1 MPGMTLDESARRL
14 GALTWAE
21 RRLFELLG
29 GWVVTTP
36 EASVKLALAGAS
48 RRHGDHAL
56 ALAVLLPDTRDHD
69 PEALVA
75 PGPEAGEAFAA
86 AASAA
91 SSGARLEALDAVGA
105 VHLRALEAFV
115 ADAAEVRDG
124 PAIRVV
130 GLVLAE
136 DAASFRDLGV
146 LGVH

>member
-1 MPGMTLDESARRL
+1 MTLDESARRL

-29 GWVVTTP
+29 SWVVTTR
-36 EASVKLALAGAS
+36 EAPVKLALSHAS
-48 RRHGDHAL
+48 RRHGDHSL

-75 PGPEAGEAFAA
+75 PGPDVTAAFAA
-86 AASAA
+86 AGSAA
-91 SSGARLEALDAVGA
+91 STGARLAALDVVGPA
-105 VHLRALEAFV
+105 HLRALEEFL

-130 GLVLAE
+130 ELVLAE
-136 DAASFRDLGV
+136 DAASFGDLAA
-146 LGVH
+146 LGAH